1 MTDERQIERR
11 SDNREL
17 AARVAKLE
25 SKMETTLAEMAACA
39 ARREHKQDE
48 LLLMVGS
55 GKMAVRI
62 LFWLGSAVVFLI
74 TVWQWLAQ
82 NFSVRP

>member
-17 AARVAKLE
+17 AARVAKI
-25 SKMETTLAEMAACA
+25 ETTLTEMAACA
-39 ARREHKQDE
+39 ERRERKQDE

-74 TVWQWLAQ
+74 TVWQWLAD